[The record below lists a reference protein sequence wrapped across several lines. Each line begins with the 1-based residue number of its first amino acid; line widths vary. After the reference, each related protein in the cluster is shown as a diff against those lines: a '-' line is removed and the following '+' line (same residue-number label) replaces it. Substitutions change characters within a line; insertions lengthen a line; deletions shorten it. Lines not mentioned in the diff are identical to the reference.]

1 MSYKN
6 VTINAAATQAIVGSA
21 TKARVRVK
29 DGQTQVRF
37 TDRVSLVN
45 LPDDEAVI
53 DLYVKGNSR
62 RLGLRSALSG
72 ALEAGTKVAL
82 EYVKYGWY
90 ALVPAGEGNVAASVS
105 AK

>member
-6 VTINAAATQAIVGSA
+6 VNINAAATQAIVGEN
-21 TKARVRVK
+21 TKARVRIK
-29 DGQTQVRF
+29 DGVTQVRF
-37 TDRVSLVN
+37 TDRTSLVN

-53 DLYVKGNSR
+53 DLYVKGNGR
-62 RLGLRSALSG
+62 RLGLRSAMSG

-90 ALVPAGEGNVAASVS
+90 ALVPATDSNVAASVT